1 MNLFSHFETKAEPM
15 PDFQSVLYQITLP
28 TALCAILDES

>member
-15 PDFQSVLYQITLP
+15 PEFQIVLYQIAFSTD
-28 TALCAILDES
+28 LCAILAES